1 MSRAAA
7 LVARARARP
16 VLASFLLVALFCL
29 IAMALIDRPLALWLK
44 ANLHPH
50 WEGFFKIITVV
61 GESRMILVP
70 AGAAWLWFQMAANLA
85 LFVEARTRWRRRANA
100 ALFVFLAVAG
110 SGLIVNA
117 LKLVIGRVRPR
128 HLFEDGVY
136 GFQPFNFEFAM
147 NTFPSGHAQSIWA
160 AMVALAIVAPRYDLA
175 WLTIALMVGISRFV
189 TTVHFLSDVAMG
201 TWIGIVFTLWLRR
214 EFERRHRPVARGLQG
229 WGRGKV

>member
-1 MSRAAA
+1 MTPAT
-7 LVARARARP
+7 LLARCRARP
-16 VLASFLLVALFCL
+16 ALASFIAVALFCVV
-29 IAMALIDRPLALWLK
+29 AMVFVDRPLALWLK

-50 WEGFFKIITVV
+50 WEGFFKIVTVL

-70 AGAAWLWFQMAANLA
+70 SGAAWLWFQMAANLS

-117 LKLVIGRVRPR
+117 AKLVIGRIRPR

-160 AMVALAIVAPRYDLA
+160 AMIALAIVAPRYDLA
-175 WLTIALMVGISRFV
+175 WLAIAALVGISRFV

-214 EFERRHRPVARGLQG
+214 EFERRNRPVAGGLQR
-229 WGRGKV
+229 WGRVKG